1 MFWQISLVVFLF
13 VIDLN
18 LFLLQM
24 REGTYRIFLYPNPTQ
39 EKTLSDL
46 LEGRRLM
53 AKLTDFESFAQRT
66 LIGTITETPGMVF
79 IYHIAPGT
87 LCIHPA
93 IEKDNSV
100 NLHGLVRVLSPE
112 LFDWHFEY
120 CASIIPPTYEL
131 RRLYWSQQTIRRGWN
146 VVSLTPPTVFK

>member
-1 MFWQISLVVFLF
+1 MWNFASTNFSKWSVYVWNYLLLCLHLNNHWIIIYFYIFILERLISCHLGSCIFNSIFHVFLITCGSGAIMFWQISLVVFLF
-13 VIDLN
+13 VIYLY

-66 LIGTITETPGMVF
+66 LIGTITETPGIVF
-79 IYHIAPGT
+79 PFFI
-87 LCIHPA
+87 
-93 IEKDNSV
+93 S
-100 NLHGLVRVLSPE
+100 
-112 LFDWHFEY
+112 F
-120 CASIIPPTYEL
+120 II
-131 RRLYWSQQTIRRGWN
+131 
-146 VVSLTPPTVFK
+146 